1 MFKRSLLLI
10 LSLMASAALVAVA
23 PNARAGDP
31 EIQDPALD
39 HPPPFADIL
48 SVDLAL
54 ISEKGQPYLQVT
66 WELAGDISGA
76 TRNLMIGYDFSAKV
90 GKCDLKVVWYAYPQ
104 VTEPAGL
111 PPGSA
116 GAACGA
122 KDLGGQYKLD
132 GSKVSV
138 QVAMRDMKGVS
149 PGMKMTE
156 LKAWTAYTEGL
167 AGDDTGVLA
176 STGDVATSDKP
187 WTIG

>member
-1 MFKRSLLLI
+1 MSIVKGLFLLLSVVVI
-10 LSLMASAALVAVA
+10 AGLA
-23 PNARAGDP
+23 PNAHAGEA

-48 SVDLAL
+48 SVDLEM
-54 ISEKGQPYLQVT
+54 ITQKGQPYLQVT

-76 TRNLMIGYDFSAKV
+76 SRNLMVGYNFTGKA
-90 GKCDLKVVWYAYPQ
+90 GKCDLRVLWYAYPQ

-116 GAACGA
+116 GSLCGA
-122 KDLGGQYKLD
+122 KEAGGQYKLD

-138 QVAMRDMKGVS
+138 QVPLKDLKGVT
-149 PGMKMTE
+149 PGTVVTD

-167 AGDDTGVLA
+167 AGDDTGLLA
-176 STGDVATSDKP
+176 GTGDSAASDKP